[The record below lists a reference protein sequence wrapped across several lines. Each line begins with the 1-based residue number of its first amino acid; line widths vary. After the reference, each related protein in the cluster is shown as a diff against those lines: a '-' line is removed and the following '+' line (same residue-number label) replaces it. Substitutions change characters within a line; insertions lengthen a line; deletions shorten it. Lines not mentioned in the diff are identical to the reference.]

1 MNVPQNLCKLQS
13 LLNLIK
19 PSFVGVVYGC
29 DIYLLEGCL
38 KALIWRTNFF
48 LLRISSPHN
57 SS

>member
-19 PSFVGVVYGC
+19 PYFVGVVYGC

-38 KALIWRTNFF
+38 
-48 LLRISSPHN
+48 
-57 SS
+57 